1 MFLRGKLEQLSN
13 FRHETVAVTK
23 KSRKIWLSAVF
34 SMSIVSLPIRRTA
47 VVPASSPAPLAQ
59 GYAPAFALLDLN
71 GLTPVACGAERLVY
85 QHPYDASLLVKVLD
99 SSSRHAYVNLQTMRR
114 LRNRFQR
121 EGAYRNHIAELS
133 EYVAAQ
139 NVAAGRWSVPMAR
152 VLGVAQT
159 SLGLGL
165 LVEKISDGNGGLAP
179 TVEQLIAERGLDA
192 ALTRQ
197 LDFFFDALADNHIIL
212 NDISARNIVA
222 GENTEGNSGLF
233 LIDGFGSKQAIPIYA
248 CSKTL
253 NRRRIQRKY
262 QKMMYK
268 LQLRASRQL
277 KPEE

>member
-1 MFLRGKLEQLSN
+1 
-13 FRHETVAVTK
+13 
-23 KSRKIWLSAVF
+23 
-34 SMSIVSLPIRRTA
+34 MSIVPLPIRRAA
-47 VVPASSPAPLAQ
+47 VAPTPIPAPLAQ
-59 GYAPAFALLDLN
+59 QYTPPFALLDLD
-71 GLTPVACGAERLVY
+71 GLTPIAGGAERRVY
-85 QHPYDASLLVKVLD
+85 QHPYEASLLVKVID
-99 SSSRHAYVNLQTMRR
+99 ASSRQAYMSLRPLRR

-133 EYVAAQ
+133 EYIAAQ

-152 VLGVAQT
+152 VLGLTQT

-165 LVEKISDGNGGLAP
+165 LVEKISDGKGGLAP
-179 TVEQLIAERGLDA
+179 TVEQLVKERGMDA
-192 ALTRQ
+192 ALLRK

-212 NDISARNIVA
+212 NDVSARNIVV
-222 GENTEGNSGLF
+222 GENAEGSAGLF

-268 LQLRASRQL
+268 LQLRSRSWL
-277 KPEE
+277 KLEE